1 MFRLGIAGLMVVVI
15 LDVIVAAALYILFAP
30 VNRMVAIMAAGFRI
44 AYAAVYLV
52 AIAQL
57 VIAVDLLG
65 NPDRPCSPST
75 PTTRSGTSG

>member
-1 MFRLGIAGLMVVVI
+1 MFRLGIAGLIVVVS

-44 AYAAVYLV
+44 TYAAVYLV
-52 AIAQL
+52 VIAQL
-57 VIAVDLLG
+57 VIAVDLLST
-65 NPDRPCSPST
+65 PEEARSPST